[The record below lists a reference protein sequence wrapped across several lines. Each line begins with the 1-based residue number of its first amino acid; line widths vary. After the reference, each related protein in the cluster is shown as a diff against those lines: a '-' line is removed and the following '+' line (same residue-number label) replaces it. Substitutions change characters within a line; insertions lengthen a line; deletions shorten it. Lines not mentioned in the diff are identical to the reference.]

1 MKDKIDKKNAP
12 NIGDPVR
19 AATAARLLESIGYGG
34 QEINAAIAGL
44 CGIEHR
50 PGLLTPEELCRCLR
64 VSPTTLWRL
73 ELPFVRVGGR
83 KRYDLA
89 AVLEALE

>member
-1 MKDKIDKKNAP
+1 MKNNSEQNSL
-12 NIGDPVR
+12 NIGDAAR

-44 CGIEHR
+44 CSVEHR
-50 PGLLTPEELCRCLR
+50 PGLFTPEEICHTLR
-64 VSPTTLWRL
+64 VSATTLWRL
-73 ELPFVRVGGR
+73 KLPFVRVGKR

-89 AVLEALE
+89 AVLEALQ